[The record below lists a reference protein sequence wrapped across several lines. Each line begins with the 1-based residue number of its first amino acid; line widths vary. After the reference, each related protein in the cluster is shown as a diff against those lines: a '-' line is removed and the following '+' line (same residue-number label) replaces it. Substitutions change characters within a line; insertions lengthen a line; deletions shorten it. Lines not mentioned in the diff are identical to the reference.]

1 MAIGYGLWRGTIRAA
16 TPAAGSCN
24 IEERTLATAAV
35 PSTKITSF
43 LYVITGVTAIAG
55 FLYGYDTGIISGALL
70 PITTEFHLSHQLQEI
85 VASSILVGA
94 VIGALSCGT
103 ISERIGRKR
112 TIMTVA
118 CVFCA
123 GSLCSS
129 ISPSPYLLALSR
141 ILLGFA
147 VGGSSQVTPM
157 YIAELA
163 PRQRRGRLVISF
175 NLSIGV
181 GILVANIVGFTLQ
194 DIWSWRMMIAV
205 AVVPA
210 IILLLCMLR
219 LPESPR
225 WLAENVSMDAARRVL
240 ERVRS
245 SDEEIGWEL
254 DEIRAVV
261 KQGGSGKKAHWRML
275 LEPWVRPAAVA
286 AFGVAAFTQLGG
298 LETMIYYTPTVL
310 SGAGFGKSAALLASL
325 SVSIVFVSMTAI
337 GRMIVDRVGR
347 RRLTLV
353 MTPGTVISL
362 IVLGFMFRAG
372 MATTVRG
379 SWWLVGCLLVY
390 MVFNAGGVQVIGW
403 LMGSE
408 LFPLA
413 IRGKASSV
421 HAATLWGSNLIVTST
436 ALSTV
441 HVLGAGGA
449 MWVYAAVN
457 LLCVLFVWRFVP
469 ETTGHSLEDIENHL
483 RAGKFMD
490 LKMKRG
496 GE

>member
-1 MAIGYGLWRGTIRAA
+1 MATSSLQS
-16 TPAAGSCN
+16 PA
-24 IEERTLATAAV
+24 
-35 PSTKITSF
+35 KIASF

-70 PITTEFHLSHQLQEI
+70 QITTTFHLGHRMQEI
-85 VASSILVGA
+85 VASAILVGA

-118 CVFCA
+118 CVFGA

-129 ISPSPYLLALSR
+129 LSPNPYLLALSR
-141 ILLGFA
+141 VLLGFA

-163 PRQRRGRLVISF
+163 PRHRRGRLVISF
-175 NLSIGV
+175 NLSIAV
-181 GILVANIVGFTLQ
+181 GILVANIVGYTLQ
-194 DIWSWRMMIAV
+194 DAWTWRWMIAV
-205 AVVPA
+205 AIVPA
-210 IILLLCMLR
+210 VLLLLLMTA

-225 WLAENVSMDAARRVL
+225 WLAENVSLDAARGVLQRVRQDDREIDFEIGEIREVVL
-240 ERVRS
+240 E
-245 SDEEIGWEL
+245 
-254 DEIRAVV
+254 
-261 KQGGSGKKAHWRML
+261 GGSGKKASWSML
-275 LEPWVRPAAVA
+275 LEPWIRPAAIA

-325 SVSIVFVSMTAI
+325 GVSIVFMTMTAI
-337 GRMIVDRVGR
+337 GRVIVDRVGR
-347 RRLTLV
+347 RRLTLI

-362 IVLGFMFRAG
+362 IVLGLMFRSG

-379 SWWLVGCLLVY
+379 SWWLVVCLLVY

-408 LFPLA
+408 MFPLA
-413 IRGKASSV
+413 IRGRASSV
-421 HAATLWGSNLIVTST
+421 HASVLWGSNLIVTST

-441 HVLGAGGA
+441 SVLGTGGA

-457 LLCVLFVWRFVP
+457 LLCVVFVWRFVP

-483 RAGKFMD
+483 RAGTFREM
-490 LKMKRG
+490 KMKRAG
-496 GE
+496 DTSRSAVN

>member
-1 MAIGYGLWRGTIRAA
+1 MAIAA
-16 TPAAGSCN
+16 HRPETRIS
-24 IEERTLATAAV
+24 
-35 PSTKITSF
+35 SF
-43 LYVITGVTAIAG
+43 LYVITGVTAIVG

-70 PITTEFHLSHQLQEI
+70 PISAEFHLGHRLQEI

-94 VIGALSCGT
+94 VLGALSCGS

-123 GSLCSS
+123 GSLASS
-129 ISPSPYLLALSR
+129 LAPSPLLLALSR

-163 PRQRRGRLVISF
+163 PPSRRGRLVISF
-175 NLSIGV
+175 NLSIGI
-181 GILVANIVGFTLQ
+181 GILVANIVGYTLQ
-194 DIWSWRMMIAV
+194 DVWSWRWMIAA
-205 AVVPA
+205 AVLPA
-210 IILLLCMLR
+210 IILLLSMLR

-225 WLAENVSMDAARRVL
+225 WLAENVSMEKARSVL
-240 ERVRS
+240 ERVR
-245 SDEEIGWEL
+245 DNEADVNFELEEI
-254 DEIRAVV
+254 RQVV
-261 KQGGSGKKAHWRML
+261 VEGGSGKKAGWRML
-275 LEPWVRPAAVA
+275 LEPWLRPAAIA
-286 AFGVAAFTQLGG
+286 AFGVAAFTQLSG

-325 SVSIVFVSMTAI
+325 SVSVVFVTMTAI
-337 GRMIVDRVGR
+337 GRHIVDRVGR

-353 MTPGTVISL
+353 MVPGTVISL
-362 IVLGFMFRAG
+362 IVLGSMFQMG
-372 MATTVRG
+372 MAKTAHG
-379 SWWLVGCLLVY
+379 SWLLVACLLIY

-408 LFPLA
+408 MFPLA

-421 HAATLWGSNLIVTST
+421 HAATLWGSNLIITST
-436 ALSTV
+436 ALSMV
-441 HVLGAGGA
+441 SMLGTGGA
-449 MWVYAAVN
+449 MWVYAGLN
-457 LLCVLFVWRFVP
+457 FLGFLFVWHFVP

-483 RAGKFMD
+483 RAGKFMS
-490 LKMKRG
+490 LRMKRPG
-496 GE
+496 DLRA

>member
-1 MAIGYGLWRGTIRAA
+1 M
-16 TPAAGSCN
+16 
-24 IEERTLATAAV
+24 ATASIH
-35 PSTKITSF
+35 STARIASF

-70 PITTEFHLSHQLQEI
+70 QISSTFHLEHQFQEI
-85 VASSILVGA
+85 VASAILVGA

-112 TIMTVA
+112 TIMAVA
-118 CVFCA
+118 CVFGV

-129 ISPSPYLLALSR
+129 LSPNPYLLAISR
-141 ILLGFA
+141 VLLGCA

-163 PRQRRGRLVISF
+163 PRHQRGRLVISF

-194 DIWSWRMMIAV
+194 DVWTWRWMIAV
-205 AVVPA
+205 AIVPA
-210 IILLLCMLR
+210 FLLLLLMTM

-225 WLAENVSMDAARRVL
+225 WLAENISLDAARRVL
-240 ERVRS
+240 ARVRDN
-245 SDEEIGWEL
+245 DEEIEFEIS
-254 DEIRAVV
+254 EIRNVV
-261 KQGGSGKKAHWRML
+261 NEGGCGKRASWRML

-310 SGAGFGKSAALLASL
+310 AGAGFGKSAALAASL

-337 GRMIVDRVGR
+337 GRAIVDRVGR
-347 RRLTLV
+347 RRLTLL

-362 IVLGFMFRAG
+362 IVLGAMFRAG
-372 MATTVRG
+372 MATSGRG
-379 SWWLVGCLLVY
+379 AWWLVVCLLIY

-403 LMGSE
+403 LLGSE

-413 IRGKASSV
+413 VRGKASSV
-421 HAATLWGSNLIVTST
+421 HAAVLWGSNLIVTST
-436 ALSTV
+436 ALSMV
-441 HVLGAGGA
+441 HVVGAGGA
-449 MWVYAAVN
+449 MWVYAAIN
-457 LLCVLFVWRFVP
+457 LVGVLFVWRFVP

-483 RAGKFMD
+483 RAGTFRQMT
-490 LKMKRG
+490 MKRNN
-496 GE
+496 E

>member
-1 MAIGYGLWRGTIRAA
+1 MALAVNRPKAEIA
-16 TPAAGSCN
+16 T
-24 IEERTLATAAV
+24 
-35 PSTKITSF
+35 F

-70 PITTEFHLSHQLQEI
+70 PISSEFGLGHRMQEM
-85 VASSILVGA
+85 VASAILVGA

-103 ISERIGRKR
+103 ISERIGRKG

-123 GSLCSS
+123 GSLASS
-129 ISPSPYLLALSR
+129 LAPSPVFLAFAR

-163 PRQRRGRLVISF
+163 PPSRRGRLVISF

-194 DIWSWRMMIAV
+194 DVWNWRWMIA
-205 AVVPA
+205 AAIFPA
-210 IILLLCMLR
+210 IVLFLSMLW

-225 WLAENVSMDAARRVL
+225 WLAENVSMEKARGVL
-240 ERVRS
+240 ESVRDNA
-245 SDEEIGWEL
+245 SDVNFEM
-254 DEIRAVV
+254 DEIRQVV
-261 KQGGSGKKAHWRML
+261 AAGGSGRKAKWSML
-275 LEPWVRPAAVA
+275 LEPWIRPAAIA

-325 SVSIVFVSMTAI
+325 GVSIVFVSMTAI
-337 GRMIVDRVGR
+337 GRHIVDRVGR

-353 MTPGTVISL
+353 MVPGTVVSL
-362 IVLGFMFRAG
+362 IVLGIMFRLG
-372 MATTVRG
+372 MAKTQTG
-379 SWWLVGCLLVY
+379 SMWLVACLLIY

-403 LMGSE
+403 LMGAE
-408 LFPLA
+408 MFPLA

-421 HAATLWGSNLIVTST
+421 HAATLWGSNLIITST

-441 HVLGAGGA
+441 ALLGTGGA
-449 MWVYAAVN
+449 MWVYAGLN
-457 LLCVLFVWRFVP
+457 FLCFLFVWRFVP

-483 RAGKFMD
+483 RAGKFME
-490 LKMKRG
+490 LKMKRPA
-496 GE
+496 

>member
-1 MAIGYGLWRGTIRAA
+1 M
-16 TPAAGSCN
+16 
-24 IEERTLATAAV
+24 LATV
-35 PSTKITSF
+35 STKTTISPF
-43 LYVITGVTAIAG
+43 LYVIAGVTAIAG

-70 PITTEFHLSHQLQEI
+70 PITSEFHLGHRMQEI

-94 VIGALSCGT
+94 VIGSLSCGT
-103 ISERIGRKR
+103 ISERIGRRR

-123 GSLCSS
+123 GSFCSS
-129 ISPSPYLLALSR
+129 ISPTPQLLALSR

-163 PRQRRGRLVISF
+163 PRERRGKLVISF

-194 DIWSWRMMIAV
+194 DVWTWRWMIAV
-205 AVVPA
+205 AMVPA
-210 IILLLCMLR
+210 MVLLLCMLW

-225 WLAENVSMDAARRVL
+225 WLAENVSIDAARKAL
-240 ERVRS
+240 ERVRENPAEI
-245 SDEEIGWEL
+245 DYEIG
-254 DEIRAVV
+254 EIRDVV
-261 KQGGSGKKAHWRML
+261 LEGGSGKKTSWAML
-275 LEPWVRPAAVA
+275 AEAWIRPAAVA

-298 LETMIYYTPTVL
+298 LETMIYYAPTLL
-310 SGAGFGKSAALLASL
+310 SGAGFGKSAALLTGL
-325 SVSIVFVSMTAI
+325 SVAIVFVTMTAI
-337 GRMIVDRVGR
+337 GRHIVDRVGR

-353 MTPGTVISL
+353 MVPGTVVSL
-362 IVLGFMFRAG
+362 IVLGILFRMG
-372 MATTVRG
+372 MAKTAHG
-379 SWWLVGCLLVY
+379 SWILVACLLIY

-408 LFPLA
+408 MFPLA

-421 HAATLWGSNLIVTST
+421 HAAVLWSSNLIITST

-441 HVLGAGGA
+441 ALLGIGGT
-449 MWVYAAVN
+449 MWVYAGLN
-457 LLCVLFVWRFVP
+457 FLCFMFVWHFVP

-483 RAGKFMD
+483 RAGKFME
-490 LKMKRG
+490 LKMRRADHG
-496 GE
+496 RFPETPRFDPL

>member
-1 MAIGYGLWRGTIRAA
+1 MD
-16 TPAAGSCN
+16 
-24 IEERTLATAAV
+24 LAV
-35 PSTKITSF
+35 DRPSTGIASF

-70 PITTEFHLSHQLQEI
+70 PISSEFHLGHRLQEI
-85 VASSILVGA
+85 VASAILVGA

-129 ISPSPYLLALSR
+129 LSPNPLILALSR
-141 ILLGFA
+141 VLLGFA

-163 PRQRRGRLVISF
+163 PPSRRGRLVISF

-181 GILVANIVGFTLQ
+181 GILVANVVGFTLQ
-194 DIWSWRMMIAV
+194 DIWSWRWMIAV

-210 IILLLCMLR
+210 VILFLCMLR

-225 WLAENVSMDAARRVL
+225 WLAENVSMERARAVL
-240 ERVRS
+240 ERVREPNADLS
-245 SDEEIGWEL
+245 FEL
-254 DEIRAVV
+254 NEIRQVV
-261 KQGGSGKKAHWRML
+261 DEGGSGRKACWGML
-275 LEPWVRPAAVA
+275 LEPWIRPAAIA

-310 SGAGFGKSAALLASL
+310 HGAGFGKSAALLASL
-325 SVSIVFVSMTAI
+325 GVSIVFVSMTAI
-337 GRMIVDRVGR
+337 GRQIVDRVGR

-353 MTPGTVISL
+353 MVPGTVVSL
-362 IVLGFMFRAG
+362 IVLGAMFQMG
-372 MATTVRG
+372 MAKSQTG
-379 SWWLVGCLLVY
+379 SLWLVVCLLIY

-408 LFPLA
+408 MFPLA

-421 HAATLWGSNLIVTST
+421 HAATLWGSNLIITST

-441 HVLGAGGA
+441 ALLGRAARCGLCGA
-449 MWVYAAVN
+449 ELS
-457 LLCVLFVWRFVP
+457 LLP
-469 ETTGHSLEDIENHL
+469 L
-483 RAGKFMD
+483 RLAIRSRDHRAQPG
-490 LKMKRG
+490 RH
-496 GE
+496 

>member
-1 MAIGYGLWRGTIRAA
+1 MTI
-16 TPAAGSCN
+16 
-24 IEERTLATAAV
+24 AV
-35 PSTKITSF
+35 NRPRQEIASF

-70 PITTEFHLSHQLQEI
+70 PISAEFGLGHRMQEI
-85 VASSILVGA
+85 VASAILVGA

-118 CVFCA
+118 CVFCL
-123 GSLCSS
+123 GSLASS
-129 ISPSPYLLALSR
+129 LSPNPYLLALSR

-163 PRQRRGRLVISF
+163 PPARRGRLVISF
-175 NLSIGV
+175 NLSIGI

-194 DIWSWRMMIAV
+194 DIWTWRWMIAA
-205 AVVPA
+205 AVFPA
-210 IILLLCMLR
+210 IILFLCMLM

-225 WLAENVSMDAARRVL
+225 WLAENISMEKAREVL
-240 ERVRS
+240 ERVRERD
-245 SDEEIGWEL
+245 SDLSPEL
-254 DEIRAVV
+254 DEIRQVV
-261 KQGGSGKKAHWRML
+261 AEGGSGRKASWSML
-275 LEPWVRPAAVA
+275 LEPWIRPAAIA

-325 SVSIVFVSMTAI
+325 GVSIVFVSMTAI
-337 GRMIVDRVGR
+337 GRQIVDRVGR

-353 MTPGTVISL
+353 MVPGTVISL
-362 IVLGFMFRAG
+362 IVLGIMFRLD
-372 MATTVRG
+372 MAKTQTG
-379 SWWLVGCLLVY
+379 SMWLVACLLIY

-408 LFPLA
+408 MFPLA

-421 HAATLWGSNLIVTST
+421 HAATLWGSNLIITST

-441 HVLGAGGA
+441 ALLGTGGA
-449 MWVYAAVN
+449 MWVYAALN
-457 LLCVLFVWRFVP
+457 FLCFVFVWHFVP

-483 RAGKFMD
+483 RAGKFME
-490 LKMKRG
+490 LKMKRSPG
-496 GE
+496 Q

>member
-1 MAIGYGLWRGTIRAA
+1 MAIAVDRPGTRI
-16 TPAAGSCN
+16 S
-24 IEERTLATAAV
+24 
-35 PSTKITSF
+35 SF

-70 PITTEFHLSHQLQEI
+70 PISSEFHLGHRMQEI
-85 VASSILVGA
+85 VASAILVGA
-94 VIGALSCGT
+94 VLGALSCGT

-118 CVFCA
+118 CIFCA
-123 GSLCSS
+123 GSLASS
-129 ISPSPYLLALSR
+129 LSPNPQLLALSR

-163 PRQRRGRLVISF
+163 PPTRRGRLVISF

-194 DIWSWRMMIAV
+194 DVWTWRWMIAA
-205 AVVPA
+205 AVFPA
-210 IILLLCMLR
+210 IVLLLCMLR

-225 WLAENVSMDAARRVL
+225 WLAENVSMERARAVL
-240 ERVRS
+240 ESVR
-245 SDEEIGWEL
+245 DNPLDVNFEL
-254 DEIRAVV
+254 DEIRQVV
-261 KQGGSGKKAHWRML
+261 VEGGSGRKARWSML
-275 LEPWVRPAAVA
+275 LEPWIRPAAVA

-325 SVSIVFVSMTAI
+325 GVSIVFVSMTAI
-337 GRMIVDRVGR
+337 GRQIVDRVGR

-353 MTPGTVISL
+353 MVPGTVVSL
-362 IVLGFMFRAG
+362 IVLGMMFQMG
-372 MATTVRG
+372 MAKTQTG
-379 SWWLVGCLLVY
+379 SMWLVVCLLIY

-408 LFPLA
+408 MFPLA

-421 HAATLWGSNLIVTST
+421 HAATLWGSNLIITST

-441 HVLGAGGA
+441 ALLGTGGA
-449 MWVYAAVN
+449 MWVYAGLN
-457 LLCVLFVWRFVP
+457 FLCFLFVWRFVP

-483 RAGKFMD
+483 RAGKFME
-490 LKMKRG
+490 LKMKRLPAATPQ
-496 GE
+496 E

>member
-1 MAIGYGLWRGTIRAA
+1 MATTIDRPA
-16 TPAAGSCN
+16 TRIS
-24 IEERTLATAAV
+24 
-35 PSTKITSF
+35 SF

-70 PITTEFHLSHQLQEI
+70 PISSEFHLGHRMQEI

-123 GSLCSS
+123 GSLASS
-129 ISPSPYLLALSR
+129 LAPSPLLLALAR

-163 PRQRRGRLVISF
+163 PPSRRGRLVISF
-175 NLSIGV
+175 NLSIGI

-194 DIWSWRMMIAV
+194 DVWSWRWMIVAAV
-205 AVVPA
+205 LPA
-210 IILLLCMLR
+210 IVLLLCMLR
-219 LPESPR
+219 LPESAR
-225 WLAENVSMDAARRVL
+225 WLAENVSIEKARSVL
-240 ERVRS
+240 KQVRDNE
-245 SDEEIGWEL
+245 SDVNFEL
-254 DEIRAVV
+254 DEIRQVV
-261 KQGGSGKKAHWRML
+261 AEGGSGKKASWSML
-275 LEPWVRPAAVA
+275 LEPWLRPAAVA
-286 AFGVAAFTQLGG
+286 AFGVAAFTQLSG

-325 SVSIVFVSMTAI
+325 SVSIVFVTMTAI
-337 GRMIVDRVGR
+337 GRHIVDRVGR

-353 MTPGTVISL
+353 MVPGTVVSL
-362 IVLGFMFRAG
+362 VVLGSMFRMG
-372 MATTVRG
+372 MARTQSG
-379 SWWLVGCLLVY
+379 SWLLVACLLVY

-408 LFPLA
+408 MFPLA
-413 IRGKASSV
+413 IRGKASSI
-421 HAATLWGSNLIVTST
+421 HAATLWGSNLIITST
-436 ALSTV
+436 ALSMV
-441 HVLGAGGA
+441 SLLGTGGA
-449 MWVYAAVN
+449 MWVYAGLN
-457 LLCVLFVWRFVP
+457 LLGFLFVWRFVP

-483 RAGKFMD
+483 RAGKFMS
-490 LKMKRG
+490 LRMKKPG
-496 GE
+496 VEQAFTSPL